1 MKPLALRKF
10 LRERGVADFKLPDR
24 FETLDALPMTAVG
37 KIDKQGLRAR
47 IAHAIAANQS
57 LTTA

>member
-1 MKPLALRKF
+1 
-10 LRERGVADFKLPDR
+10 
-24 FETLDALPMTAVG
+24 MTAVG

-47 IAHAIAANQS
+47 IAHAIAANQP

>member
-1 MKPLALRKF
+1 M
-10 LRERGVADFKLPDR
+10 ADFKLPDR

-47 IAHAIAANQS
+47 IAHAIAANQPLQHKTKGIMTLWLS
-57 LTTA
+57 QP

>member
-10 LRERGVADFKLPDR
+10 LRERGWRTSLPDR

>member
-1 MKPLALRKF
+1 M
-10 LRERGVADFKLPDR
+10 ADFKLPDR

-37 KIDKQGLRAR
+37 KIDKQGCGR
-47 IAHAIAANQS
+47 IAHAIAANQP